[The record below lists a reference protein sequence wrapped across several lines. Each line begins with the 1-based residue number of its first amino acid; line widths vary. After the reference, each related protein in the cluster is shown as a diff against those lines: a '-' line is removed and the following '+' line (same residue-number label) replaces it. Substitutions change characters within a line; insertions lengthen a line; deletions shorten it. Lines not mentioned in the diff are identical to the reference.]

1 MIIQWFCRTAKSA
14 GADGFRQHL
23 LDFDRNPVAI
33 DQHHTG
39 GDWQGVRE
47 YPDLVRLGGVE
58 FDDGTPA
65 EAHDLM
71 NRHRRGSQNH
81 HEIDADFIEGWHR
94 TSYRT
99 DKRKIAYPEI
109 TTLWLANG

>member
-1 MIIQWFCRTAKSA
+1 MMIQRIYRTAKSA
-14 GADGFRQHL
+14 AADGFRQHL

-33 DQHHTG
+33 HQHDAGCHR
-39 GDWQGVRE
+39 QGVCE
-47 YPDLVRLGGVE
+47 YLDLVRLGGVE
-58 FDDGTPA
+58 FDDRTPA

-71 NRHRRGSQNH
+71 NRHGRGSQNH
-81 HEIDADFIEGWHR
+81 HEVDADFIERWHR